1 VKNHLQLIIR
11 LFVVNER
18 YYSKAVNACID
29 ATFVYVHKI
38 CYFHYAHT
46 MKKLLVTLTILVL
59 GTTGFCQDLFPNLT
73 KKMAGCTDTTCIDRI
88 NFLANQQFKKTPEKQ
103 LELQLWS
110 FYLCD
115 SLKFSKQSDSLCDL
129 LLPKIDQL
137 KTPLATRLYI
147 QRGIMLSDSSLFEEA
162 IQCYYLGLRFA
173 QKWKHQPFEAQLQR
187 LIGLSYLKLDQH
199 KNAES
204 HLRSSLKIY
213 EQLKDDLGIANA
225 CISLGNAVKEQGRT
239 KESVVFYDRSLLLAT
254 KLNNKRLIAGNF
266 NNLGNAMRR
275 LKQPQ
280 KALKYFFQALEMNKK
295 SDNQLWISFN
305 YHNIGNTYNDLKR
318 YQNAIPYFI
327 KSNDIKKVL
336 GDSLSLVSGYLS
348 LSESYAGLG
357 DYQSAYTNLLMH
369 KRLQDTLNLREQVTL
384 LNDLETKYET
394 EKKETQIKQL
404 KIESQL
410 EQMRN
415 SNLTQRSEQIRNYF
429 ILAGIAAL
437 FLFIGILFLIR
448 TNHIR
453 KRTNR
458 LLNEKNNEVEAS
470 NNALNLAL
478 HELSVKNKEIIDS
491 INYATYIQQASLPN
505 ITQHSSDSLHFEL
518 FFAPKDI
525 VSGDFYFSY
534 QLHNKS
540 IFGVADCTG
549 HGVPGAMVSLVG
561 MNSMDKVVRE
571 ESHSNAAEM
580 VDSLNTHVIESL
592 HRGGE
597 EINDGMDLSFC
608 YIDHSTRMLHFTG
621 ANHNGFILRN
631 RSEADEAID
640 EKLANEHHVLIMLP
654 GARRPIGK
662 SRSSQAFFES
672 NFQLIKGDRIILFT
686 DGYADQTGSIARK
699 KMKRMKMMDLI
710 LESASYDIAQQVA
723 FMKNSF
729 ETWKD
734 LEEQVDDVCLL
745 CVEVLR

>member
-1 VKNHLQLIIR
+1 MPLSNLQFLNRFIYFS
-11 LFVVNER
+11 LKEFAHVQN
-18 YYSKAVNACID
+18 
-29 ATFVYVHKI
+29 F

-46 MKKLLVTLTILVL
+46 MKTILVIL
-59 GTTGFCQDLFPNLT
+59 AIFVQSSTGFCQDLFPVLT
-73 KKMAGCTDTTCIDRI
+73 KKIAGCTDSTCIDKI
-88 NFLANQQFKKTPEKQ
+88 NYVANQQLKKTPEKR

-110 FYLCD
+110 FCLYD
-115 SLKFSKQSDSLCDL
+115 SLKFSKQSDSLCSL

-147 QRGIMLSDSSLFEEA
+147 QRGIVLSDSSLFEEA
-162 IQCYYLGLRFA
+162 IQSYYLGIQLA
-173 QKWKHQPFEAQLQR
+173 QKWKNKSYEGQLQR

-199 KNAES
+199 KNAEN
-204 HLRSSLKIY
+204 HLRTSLKIY
-213 EQLKDDLGIANA
+213 EQLNDDLGIANA
-225 CISLGNAVKEQGRT
+225 CISLGNAVKEQGKT
-239 KESVVFYDRSLLLAT
+239 KESVVYYERSLQLAT
-254 KLNNKRLIAGNF
+254 KLNNKRLIAGNY

-280 KALKYFFQALEMNKK
+280 KALKYFFKALEMNKK

-305 YHNIGNTYNDLKR
+305 YHNIGNTYNDLKL

-327 KSNDIKKVL
+327 KSNDIKKAL

-348 LSESYAGLG
+348 LSESYVGLG
-357 DYQSAYTNLLMH
+357 NYQAAYSNLLMH
-369 KRLQDTLNLREQVTL
+369 KRLQDTLNLQEQVTL

-415 SNLTQRSEQIRNYF
+415 NSLKQRSEQIRNYF
-429 ILAGIAAL
+429 VLAGVAAL

-448 TNHIR
+448 TNHVR
-453 KRTNR
+453 KRTNQ

-571 ESHSNAAEM
+571 ENHSNTAEM
-580 VDSLNTHVIESL
+580 VESLNAHVIESL

-608 YIDHSTRMLHFTG
+608 YFDHQTSMLHFTG
-621 ANHNGFILRN
+621 ANHNGFILRKRTDN
-631 RSEADEAID
+631 SDENQ
-640 EKLANEHHVLIMLP
+640 EKLSNEHHQLIQLS

-662 SRSSQAFFES
+662 SRSSQPFFES
-672 NFQLIKGDRIILFT
+672 NFQLKKGDRIILFT
-686 DGYADQTGSIARK
+686 DGYADQTGSVARK

-710 LESASYDIAQQVA
+710 LESASYDITQQVA
-723 FMKNSF
+723 FMKKSF
-729 ETWKD
+729 ETWKH